1 MALDFDGG
9 LSPDLAIERMQAY
22 EITPNAWY
30 PTFGD
35 SPDKR
40 KFRLIFFLDTL
51 ITDIDARNYL
61 MDGLFAMYP
70 EADSACKNP
79 AHFFYGTDKSG
90 QVLNPKALSLDL
102 FLSVLE
108 SDKIKNG
115 GRLRKIDAGK
125 PGAAF
130 LRKDGF
136 SWASYINTIEAPSK
150 AIDQQ
155 KIDYYEDLKRNKFNK
170 EIDWNKLQTRVRLF
184 FDFMHGEERLSY
196 AQLLGLAQSL
206 A

>member
-9 LSPDLAIERMQAY
+9 LSPDLAIERMQSY
-22 EITPNAWY
+22 NITPNAWY
-30 PTFGD
+30 PTFSD
-35 SPDKR
+35 TPEIR

-51 ITDIDARNYL
+51 ITDINARNYL

-79 AHFFYGTDKSG
+79 AHFFYGTNKHG
-90 QVLNPKALSLDL
+90 EVLNPKALSLDL

-108 SDKIKNG
+108 SDKIKDG
-115 GRLRKIDAGK
+115 GRLRKIDTGK
-125 PGAAF
+125 AEAAF

-136 SWASYINTIEAPSK
+136 SQVSYSNSIGDLSK
-150 AIDQQ
+150 ANNSD
-155 KIDYYEDLKRNKFNK
+155 KIDYYEWLKKNKNNK
-170 EIDWNKLQTRVRLF
+170 VLDWDKLQSRVRLF
-184 FDFMHGEERLSY
+184 SDFMHGQERLSY

>member
-90 QVLNPKALSLDL
+90 QVLNSKALPLDT
-102 FLSVLE
+102 FFSVLE

-115 GRLRKIDAGK
+115 GRLRKIATEK
-125 PGAAF
+125 PGATF

-136 SWASYINTIEAPSK
+136 SRSSYSNSIGATPK
-150 AIDQQ
+150 AIDEQ
-155 KIDYYEDLKRNKFNK
+155 KIEYYEHLKKNKDSK
-170 EIDWNKLQTRVRLF
+170 EIDWDKLQSRVRLF
-184 FDFMHGEERLSY
+184 FDFMHGENRLSY
-196 AQLLGLAQSL
+196 AQLLGLAQSM